1 MKIRWLGKNVN
12 LHLLCHE
19 IKGFFEREKFKIY
32 SEESDSGVIFSATRM
47 VDENRLTVN
56 VKVEGEPADFSVEVE
71 CRRVRGSLYMF
82 GQLLSLVGLGGFFV
96 RELNL
101 QDIYEKLERNFL
113 AFLEATV
120 SNLVGSA
127 ESSDYPD

>member
-1 MKIRWLGKNVN
+1 
-12 LHLLCHE
+12 
-19 IKGFFEREKFKIY
+19 
-32 SEESDSGVIFSATRM
+32 M

-71 CRRVRGSLYMF
+71 CRRLRESLYMF

-101 QDIYEKLERNFL
+101 QDVYEKLERNFL

-120 SNLVGSA
+120 SNLVDSA